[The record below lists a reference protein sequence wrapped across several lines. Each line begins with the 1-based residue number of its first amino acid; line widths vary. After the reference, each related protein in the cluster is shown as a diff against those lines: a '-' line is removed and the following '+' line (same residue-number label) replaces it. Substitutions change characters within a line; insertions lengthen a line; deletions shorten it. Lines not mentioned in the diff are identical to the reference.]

1 MFLKFQ
7 ITCTCHNRYTVN
19 ESVSADKIVCPNCGL
34 EYPYSDKVLSI
45 LKTAKEIPEGNITS
59 DKECCISVLSLGEE
73 MSGF

>member
-19 ESVSADKIVCPNCGL
+19 ESVSADKIICPNCGL
-34 EYPYSDKVLSI
+34 EYPYSDKALSI

-73 MSGF
+73 TSGF